1 MDFYNYLEHIFDGL
15 FKSGYYIDETLGV
28 VGATLE
34 GMDCHIL

>member
-1 MDFYNYLEHIFDGL
+1 MDYSKGTNKIH
-15 FKSGYYIDETLGV
+15 YIDETLGV